1 MIEVSIKFI
10 VILFEVF
17 VATTVAVLLLYVS
30 LEKIKVVTFDL
41 SGPSMLLS
49 DWEKEPLI
57 DVTAVAA
64 SEDCP
69 NNFYPLFNQTWP
81 GTVQGCLV
89 DDVSVVT

>member
-17 VATTVAVLLLYVS
+17 IATTVAVLLLYVS

-41 SGPSMLLS
+41 TGPSMMLQ

-57 DVTAVAA
+57 DVQVVGA
-64 SEDCP
+64 SEECP

-89 DDVSVVT
+89 DGVEVLT